1 MRKVLDFG
9 KLVLLGCFLL
19 FLSCKSMSE
28 RTPSIL
34 EVVDKR
40 SFIPKEE
47 IITFCSEYQIDP
59 HSVYWWKNHWVI
71 YVDASEISN
80 LKGKIKERYPN
91 SNINLYEKPFY
102 RFSRDEHCNDKRM
115 RSCEHV
121 IMTANLVEDEAM
133 QQAYMEYHRTQF
145 EKWPEVSKGFCNADF
160 QQVLVFRNGRQLM
173 LVISIPKGKSL
184 EELNPKTVEHNPRV
198 KEWNAIMSNYQEGLA
213 DAPNDSTWITF
224 EKITEE
230 II

>member
-1 MRKVLDFG
+1 MKKVLNSG
-9 KLVLLGCFLL
+9 KFVLLGCFLL
-19 FLSCKSMSE
+19 FLSCKSTTE

-47 IITFCSEYQIDP
+47 LIVFCSERQIDAR
-59 HSVYWWKNHWVI
+59 SVYCWRNHWVI
-71 YVDASEISN
+71 YADPNEIN
-80 LKGKIKERYPN
+80 KLKGAIEEQYPD
-91 SNINLYEKPFY
+91 SEINLYEKPFY
-102 RFSRDEHCNDKRM
+102 RFSREEHCNDKPV
-115 RSCEHV
+115 RSRDHV

-145 EKWPEVSKGFCNADF
+145 EKWPEVSKGFCNAGF

-198 KEWNAIMSNYQEGLA
+198 EEWNAIMSNYQEGLA
-213 DAPNDSTWITF
+213 DAPNGDTWITF

-230 II
+230 

>member
-1 MRKVLDFG
+1 MKKVLNSG
-9 KLVLLGCFLL
+9 KFVLLGCFLL
-19 FLSCKSMSE
+19 FLSCKSTTE

-34 EVVDKR
+34 EVVDTR

-47 IITFCSEYQIDP
+47 IITFCSEYQIDS
-59 HSVYWWKNHWVI
+59 HSIYCWKNHWLI
-71 YVDASEISN
+71 YANPHAINKLKEAIEEQYPDSE
-80 LKGKIKERYPN
+80 
-91 SNINLYEKPFY
+91 INLYEKPFY
-102 RFSRDEHCNDKRM
+102 CFSREEHCNDKPV
-115 RSCEHV
+115 RSWDHV

-145 EKWPEVSKGFCNADF
+145 EKWPEVAKGFCNADF

-198 KEWNAIMSNYQEGLA
+198 EEWNAIMNNYQEGLA
-213 DAPNDSTWITF
+213 DAPNGSTWITF

-230 II
+230 